1 MTKHVSGP
9 LANALYELYR
19 KMDEPE
25 REKMR
30 KVADDLK
37 RQLNEQIEAETARD
51 DKPRAMLQAQLDRIS
66 DERHS
71 Q

>member
-9 LANALYELYR
+9 LANALYEIYR

-30 KVADDLK
+30 QVADDLK
-37 RQLNEQIEAETARD
+37 KHLQDQIEV
-51 DKPRAMLQAQLDRIS
+51 S
-66 DERHS
+66 DERRA
-71 Q
+71 QTQEGGV

>member
-9 LANALYELYR
+9 LANALYEIYR

-30 KVADDLK
+30 QVADDLK
-37 RQLNEQIEAETARD
+37 KHLQDQIDAEA
-51 DKPRAMLQAQLDRIS
+51 DKTRAMLQAQLDRML
-66 DERHS
+66 
-71 Q
+71 